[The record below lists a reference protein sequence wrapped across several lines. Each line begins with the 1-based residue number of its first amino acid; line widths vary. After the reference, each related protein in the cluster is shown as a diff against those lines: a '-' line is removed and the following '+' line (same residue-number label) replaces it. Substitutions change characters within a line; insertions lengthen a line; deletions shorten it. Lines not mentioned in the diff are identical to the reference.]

1 MFCNQAAR
9 VTIDPTRHH
18 HDVLKALHTGYML
31 KERVTI
37 TDKSDIATLDGK
49 WYLAGRKSHI
59 TDAIGT
65 PLDRDMIRTEIDQ
78 FGDCTVYIWSY
89 PTHRYNCHSA
99 I

>member
-9 VTIDPTRHH
+9 VTIDPSQHH

-37 TDKSDIATLDGK
+37 TDTDGIATLDGQ
-49 WYLAGRKSHI
+49 WYLAGRKSAI
-59 TDAIGT
+59 TDTIGT
-65 PLDRDMIRTEIDQ
+65 PVDRDAIRNEIDM

-89 PTHRYNCHSA
+89 PVHRQDCHTS
-99 I
+99 